1 MTNVRT
7 QVLEEAASLI
17 NGQREKD
24 YGDASESFSAIA
36 QMWSAYLNHSVAS
49 SDVCH
54 MMALLKIAR
63 LRNGAHRDS
72 SNDAC
77 GYLALGAECESC

>member
-1 MTNVRT
+1 MNVRT
-7 QVLEEAASLI
+7 QVLEDASSLI
-17 NGQREKD
+17 NGQRASD
-24 YGDASESFSAIA
+24 YGEPSKSFNVIA
-36 QMWSAYLNHSVAS
+36 EMWSAYTGHSIAA

-63 LRNGAHRDS
+63 LRSGAHRDS

-77 GYLALGAECESC
+77 GYLALGAECERG

>member
-7 QVLEEAASLI
+7 QVLEEASSLI
-17 NGQREKD
+17 NGQRASD
-24 YGDASESFSAIA
+24 YGEPSESFGAIA
-36 QMWSAYLNHSVAS
+36 EMWSAYTGHSIAA

-77 GYLALGAECESC
+77 GYLALAAECENG

>member
-7 QVLEEAASLI
+7 QVLEDASSLI
-17 NGQREKD
+17 NGQRESD
-24 YGDASESFSAIA
+24 YGEPIESFSAIA
-36 QMWSAYLNHSVAS
+36 EMWSAYTGHSIAA

-63 LRNGAHRDS
+63 LSNGAHRDS

-77 GYLALGAECESC
+77 GYLALGAECERG

>member
-7 QVLEEAASLI
+7 QVLEEASSLI
-17 NGQREKD
+17 NGQRESD
-24 YGDASESFSAIA
+24 YGEPIESFSAIA
-36 QMWSAYLNHSVAS
+36 EMWSAYTGHSIAA

-77 GYLALGAECESC
+77 GYLALGAECERG